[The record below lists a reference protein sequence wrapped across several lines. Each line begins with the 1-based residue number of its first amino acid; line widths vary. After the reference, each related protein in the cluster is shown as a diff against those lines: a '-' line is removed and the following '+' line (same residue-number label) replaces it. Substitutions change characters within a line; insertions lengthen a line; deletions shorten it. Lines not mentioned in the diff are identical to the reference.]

1 MDQRT
6 QVFLLLI
13 FAPVLV
19 LSNHQT
25 SILDVTGLESLM
37 ALWTNTPPSWGARDP
52 CEDGWDGIE
61 CTNMR
66 VVSLDL
72 SYNKGLSGPLPTQI
86 GSLRKLTNIILVGC
100 SFSGVIPRT
109 IGSLQELRSLFS
121 GKIPSSIGNLSNL
134 YWLDLADNNLE
145 GPIPVSDGVEPG
157 LDMLSHCKHLL
168 FESNKLTGSIPSSI
182 GLVKTLEVVRFDRN
196 MLSGPIPPSLNNL
209 TSASQLFLSNNKLS
223 GPPPDFSGMIL
234 LQYLD
239 LSNNTFDLSD
249 IPPWFSTLESLTT
262 LIMEGTQLQGEIP
275 AALFSLSNI
284 QTVVLRN
291 NHLSG
296 TLDIVNTSSSQL
308 ELVDLQSNLISE
320 YKGNGGYRGIL
331 ILVHNPVCDET
342 GASLSYCKISL
353 SSDIMPYETM
363 PNNCVR
369 SGCGSNQVSSPNC
382 KCAYPYKGTLIFRA
396 PTFSD
401 LENSTHYKELEK
413 ALTNSFLS
421 HQLSVDSVSLS
432 NLTKDSLSYL
442 KLALAVFPQ
451 SQDRFNRKEVSS
463 ISFLLSN
470 QTFKPQKSFGPFYFI
485 GDDYE
490 YFEVEV
496 PSESNNSSNVG
507 IIIGAA
513 AGGSVLVLILIL
525 VGIYAIHQKRRA
537 KRATDKN
544 NPFGKWDVNDKSRGS
559 VPQLNGARSFS
570 FEELM
575 QYSNNFSEENNVGS
589 GGYGKVYRGIL
600 PTGQLIAI
608 KRAHTESIQGGNQF
622 RTEIELLSRVHHKNL
637 VSLLGFC
644 FDRGEQM
651 LVYEYVANGTLK
663 DSLSGKSGI
672 RLDWQRRLKI
682 ALGTARGLAYLHELC
697 DPPIIHRDIK
707 STNVLL
713 DNSLNAKVADFGL
726 SKSMGNS
733 GRDHVSTQV
742 KGTMGYMDPEYYMTQ
757 RLTEKSDVYGFGVL
771 MLELLT
777 ARRPIEQGKYIVRE
791 VRTAMD
797 KTKELYNLHDILDL
811 AIGLGTTLKGLERFV
826 DLAMTCV
833 EEEGANRP
841 TMSEVVKEIENIM
854 QLAGLNPNAE
864 SASTS
869 ASYEDQASTK
879 HPYSDEAFD
888 YSVGFPASKIEP
900 LLDWP
905 RRLKIALGTARGL
918 AYLHE
923 LCHPPIIHRDIK
935 STNVLLD
942 NRLSAKVADFGLSK
956 SMGDS
961 GRDHVSTQVKGTM
974 GYMDPEY
981 YMTQRLT
988 EKSDVFGFGVLMLEI
1003 LTARKPIEQGKYIVR
1018 EVRMAMDRTKE
1029 LYNLHVILDSAIGLR
1044 TTLVGLERF
1053 VDLAMACVQE
1063 GVNRPT
1069 MCEVVKEIEYIM
1081 QLAGL
1086 NPNAESASTSASYED
1101 PARVRHQ
1108 YSNIEAAFD
1117 YSGVFPSSKI
1127 EPQMEVNAKWKPPLI
1142 GI

>member
-13 FAPVLV
+13 YAPVLV

-25 SILDVTGLESLM
+25 SIPDVTGLKSLM

-52 CEDGWDGIE
+52 CEDSWDGIG

-66 VVSLDL
+66 VVSLTLSSMNLSGSLSGDIQQLSELQILDL

-86 GSLRKLTNIILVGC
+86 GSLTKLTNIILVGC
-100 SFSGVIPRT
+100 SFSGLIPAS
-109 IGSLQELRSLFS
+109 IGSLQELRFLSLNANRFS
-121 GKIPSSIGNLSNL
+121 GKIPSSIGNLSKL

-157 LDMLSHCKHLL
+157 LDMLSHCKHFHLGINQLSGPIPSKLFNSNMSLIHVL

-182 GLVKTLEVVRFDRN
+182 GLLKTLEVVRFDRN
-196 MLSGPIPPSLNNL
+196 MLSGPIPPSLSNL

-223 GPPPDFSGMIL
+223 GPPPDLTGMIL

-239 LSNNTFDLSD
+239 LSNNSFDLSD
-249 IPPWFSTLESLTT
+249 IPPWFSTLEFLTT
-262 LIMEGTQLQGEIP
+262 LIMADTQLQGEIP
-275 AALFSLSNI
+275 AALFRLSNI

-291 NHLSG
+291 NQLNG

-308 ELVDLQSNLISE
+308 TLVDLQNNLISE
-320 YKGNGGYRGIL
+320 YKGNGGYRGTL
-331 ILVHNPVCDET
+331 ILVQNPVCDET

-353 SSDIMPYETM
+353 SSDIVPYETM
-363 PNNCVR
+363 PNNCVP
-369 SGCGSNQVSSPNC
+369 SLCSSNQVSSPNC

-496 PSESNNSSNVG
+496 PSESNKSSNVG

-575 QYSNNFSEENNVGS
+575 QYSNNFSEENDIGS

-713 DNSLNAKVADFGL
+713 DNHLNAKVADFGL

-888 YSVGFPASKIEP
+888 YSGGFPASKIEP
-900 LLDWP
+900 L
-905 RRLKIALGTARGL
+905 
-918 AYLHE
+918 
-923 LCHPPIIHRDIK
+923 
-935 STNVLLD
+935 
-942 NRLSAKVADFGLSK
+942 
-956 SMGDS
+956 
-961 GRDHVSTQVKGTM
+961 
-974 GYMDPEY
+974 
-981 YMTQRLT
+981 
-988 EKSDVFGFGVLMLEI
+988 
-1003 LTARKPIEQGKYIVR
+1003 
-1018 EVRMAMDRTKE
+1018 
-1029 LYNLHVILDSAIGLR
+1029 
-1044 TTLVGLERF
+1044 
-1053 VDLAMACVQE
+1053 
-1063 GVNRPT
+1063 
-1069 MCEVVKEIEYIM
+1069 
-1081 QLAGL
+1081 
-1086 NPNAESASTSASYED
+1086 
-1101 PARVRHQ
+1101 
-1108 YSNIEAAFD
+1108 
-1117 YSGVFPSSKI
+1117 
-1127 EPQMEVNAKWKPPLI
+1127 
-1142 GI
+1142 

>member
-37 ALWTNTPPSWGARDP
+37 VLWTNTPPSWGGRNP

-66 VVSLDL
+66 VVSLTLSSMNLSGSLSGDIERLSELQILDL

-86 GSLRKLTNIILVGC
+86 GSLTKLTNIILVGC
-100 SFSGVIPRT
+100 SFSGLIPRT
-109 IGSLQELRSLFS
+109 IGSLQELISLSLNSNRFS
-121 GKIPSSIGNLSNL
+121 GTIPSSIGNLSKL

-145 GPIPVSDGVEPG
+145 GPIPVSDGVEAG
-157 LDMLSHCKHLL
+157 LDMLSHCKHFHLGINQLSGPIPSKLFNSNMSLIHVL

-223 GPPPDFSGMIL
+223 GPPPDLTGMIL
-234 LQYLD
+234 LHYLD
-239 LSNNTFDLSD
+239 LSNNTFNLSD

-262 LIMEGTQLQGEIP
+262 LIMEDTQLQGEIP

-308 ELVDLQSNLISE
+308 ELIDLQSNLISE
-320 YKGNGGYRGIL
+320 YKGNGGYRGTL
-331 ILVHNPVCDET
+331 ILVQNPVCDET

-363 PNNCVR
+363 PNNCVP
-369 SGCGSNQVSSPNC
+369 SLCGSNQVSSPNC

-421 HQLSVDSVSLS
+421 HQLSVDSLSLS

-513 AGGSVLVLILIL
+513 AGGSVIVLILIL

-544 NPFGKWDVNDKSRGS
+544 NPFGKWDVNDRSRGS
-559 VPQLNGARSFS
+559 VPQLKGARSFS

-575 QYSNNFSEENNVGS
+575 QYSNNFAEENDVGS
-589 GGYGKVYRGIL
+589 GGYGKVYRGTL

-608 KRAHTESIQGGNQF
+608 KRAHTESIQG
-622 RTEIELLSRVHHKNL
+622 
-637 VSLLGFC
+637 FC
-644 FDRGEQM
+644 FDRDEQM

-672 RLDWQRRLKI
+672 RLDW
-682 ALGTARGLAYLHELC
+682 
-697 DPPIIHRDIK
+697 
-707 STNVLL
+707 
-713 DNSLNAKVADFGL
+713 
-726 SKSMGNS
+726 
-733 GRDHVSTQV
+733 
-742 KGTMGYMDPEYYMTQ
+742 
-757 RLTEKSDVYGFGVL
+757 
-771 MLELLT
+771 
-777 ARRPIEQGKYIVRE
+777 
-791 VRTAMD
+791 
-797 KTKELYNLHDILDL
+797 
-811 AIGLGTTLKGLERFV
+811 
-826 DLAMTCV
+826 
-833 EEEGANRP
+833 
-841 TMSEVVKEIENIM
+841 
-854 QLAGLNPNAE
+854 
-864 SASTS
+864 
-869 ASYEDQASTK
+869 
-879 HPYSDEAFD
+879 
-888 YSVGFPASKIEP
+888 
-900 LLDWP
+900 P

-923 LCHPPIIHRDIK
+923 LCQPPIIHRDIK

-961 GRDHVSTQVKGTM
+961 ERDHVSTQVKGTM

-988 EKSDVFGFGVLMLEI
+988 EKSDVYGFGVLMLEI

-1029 LYNLHVILDSAIGLR
+1029 LYNLHVILDSAIGFR

-1063 GVNRPT
+1063 EGVNRPT
-1069 MCEVVKEIEYIM
+1069 MSEVVKEIEYIM

-1101 PARVRHQ
+1101 QARVKHP

-1127 EPQMEVNAKWKPPLI
+1127 EQQ
-1142 GI
+1142 